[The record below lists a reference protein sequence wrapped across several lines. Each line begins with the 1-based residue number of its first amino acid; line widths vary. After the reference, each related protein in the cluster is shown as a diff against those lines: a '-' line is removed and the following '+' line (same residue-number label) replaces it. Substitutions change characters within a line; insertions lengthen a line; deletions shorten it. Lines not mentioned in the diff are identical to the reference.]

1 MPCPG
6 RMWTLSKRVRS
17 SNVPLSFRAKRG
29 ICFFLFS
36 AALLAAPAADIGR
49 TTRVIRRADVLRG
62 KSTIA
67 LKEQDG
73 VAENDRIRTQSSGR
87 VRAVLND
94 GSILNIGSSSL
105 LTVRGAGETSRA
117 GSLELSYGRLRAVV
131 SAQAGKSFEVR
142 TKTAVCGVLGTTLF
156 IDSSQD
162 LTRVAN
168 LSPEPGARVRVIS
181 TNPAVRGEVVLLPG
195 QGTSVPAQGPPQPPR
210 RWTLEEVQAANQDTQ
225 IP

>member
-1 MPCPG
+1 MH
-6 RMWTLSKRVRS
+6 W
-17 SNVPLSFRAKRG
+17 SFRAKRSRLAG
-29 ICFFLFS
+29 CFFICV
-36 AALLAAPAADIGR
+36 AALLPAAPAADIGH

-62 KSTIA
+62 KSTTA
-67 LKEQDG
+67 LKEQEG

-87 VRAVLND
+87 VRVVLND

-105 LTVRGAGETSRA
+105 LIVRGAAETTSA
-117 GSLELSYGRLRAVV
+117 GVLELSYGRLRAVV
-131 SAQAGKSFEVR
+131 AAQVGKNFEVR
-142 TKTAVCGVLGTTLF
+142 TRTAVCGVLGTTLF

-168 LSPEPGARVRVIS
+168 LSEEPSARVRVTS
-181 TNPAVRGEVVLLPG
+181 TNPAARGEVVLLPG